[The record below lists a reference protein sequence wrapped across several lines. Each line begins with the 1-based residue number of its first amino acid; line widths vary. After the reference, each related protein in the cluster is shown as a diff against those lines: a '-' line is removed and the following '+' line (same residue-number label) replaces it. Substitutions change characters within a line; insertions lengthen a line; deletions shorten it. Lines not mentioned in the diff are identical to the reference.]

1 MVSPHGV
8 GFLFLSC
15 LMIGGGVGSLNFSTT
30 RFGGETLQSSPP
42 PHGGGGGGGHPQDI
56 FS

>member
-8 GFLFLSC
+8 GFLFTSL
-15 LMIGGGVGSLNFSTT
+15 LTIGGGVGSLNLSTCL
-30 RFGGETLQSSPP
+30 FGGETLQSP

-56 FS
+56 FCF